1 VLVEVHSHWRRQVEI
16 ARHVDL
22 VYDFALPPLVLHALT
37 SGDGAPLRAWW
48 EGRPRNAVTVLDTH
62 DGIGVIDVGADRADR
77 SLAGLLGDGEIDA
90 LVRAIHANSGGT
102 SARATG
108 GAASN
113 VDLYQVN
120 CTFYDALGRDDA
132 RYLLARALQVFTP
145 GHPQVYYVGLLAGG
159 NDMELLART
168 DVGRD
173 VNRHH
178 YTRDE
183 VLASLERPVV
193 RAQLDLLRARSS
205 AAFDGEWSVTGPD
218 SAPELRFR
226 GPGGEATLTCDLHT
240 GKFEAVVRDAAGEW
254 RIGPR

>member
-1 VLVEVHSHWRRQVEI
+1 M
-16 ARHVDL
+16 
-22 VYDFALPPLVLHALT
+22 T
-37 SGDGAPLRAWW
+37 G
-48 EGRPRNAVTVLDTH
+48 LDTH

-77 SLAGLLGDGEIDA
+77 SLAGLLGDAEIDA
-90 LVRAIHANSGGT
+90 LVHAIHANSGGG

-108 GAASN
+108 AAASN

-132 RYLLARALQVFTP
+132 RYLLARALQLFTP

-183 VLASLERPVV
+183 VLAALERPVV

-205 AAFDGEWSVTGPD
+205 PAFDGDWSVLGD
-218 SAPELRFR
+218 DARPELRFR
-226 GPGGEATLTCDLHT
+226 GPGGEATLRCDLRS
-240 GKFEAVVRDAAGEW
+240 GEFEAVVTDAAGE
-254 RIGPR
+254 RRTGSP